1 SRFQVRSWAYTD
13 RHVYTSTIEK
23 LCKQAL
29 IKNHRREISAMTE
42 NDIADDLLDGMKAIC
57 RFLNIKERQGYELAE
72 TGRLPLF
79 KLGDRKW
86 QARKSTLRRHI
97 ESLESKGTAWGRAAS

>member
-1 SRFQVRSWAYTD
+1 MGD
-13 RHVYTSTIEK
+13 
-23 LCKQAL
+23 
-29 IKNHRREISAMTE
+29 
-42 NDIADDLLDGMKAIC
+42 NDLGDDLLDGMTAIC
-57 RFLNIKERQGYELAE
+57 RFLNIKERRGYNLAE

-97 ESLESKGTAWGRAAS
+97 ESLETAETGR